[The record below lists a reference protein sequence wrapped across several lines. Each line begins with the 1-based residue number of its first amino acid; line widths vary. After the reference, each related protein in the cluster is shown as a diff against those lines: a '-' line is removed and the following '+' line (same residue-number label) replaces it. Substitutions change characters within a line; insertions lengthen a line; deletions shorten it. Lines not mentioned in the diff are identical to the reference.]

1 MQNTCTNFC
10 TTIAA
15 AINPDCKDVHILR
28 GYLNNADEA
37 SSIHTTE
44 QTSFTKVLLFILLL
58 RVSLEEM
65 YFLYV
70 IDVRDQS
77 P

>member
-1 MQNTCTNFC
+1 LQNTCTNFC

-44 QTSFTKVLLFILLL
+44 QTSFTKGVVIYIIVKSFLRRNVLF
-58 RVSLEEM
+58 
-65 YFLYV
+65 
-70 IDVRDQS
+70 VRYACS
-77 P
+77 